1 MVARGDPS
9 GYIPEAISSAK
20 SLEELTAHVTREFFR
35 ISDAITRGL
44 AHEVEFLHVE
54 PIKQYDGLTVG
65 ADGTNW
71 NPGAGQGVYT
81 YYAAAW
87 HKLG

>member
-1 MVARGDPS
+1 MAYTLGN
-9 GYIPEAISSAK
+9 IPADAPQWLVNELRKVQEYVSQ
-20 SLEELTAHVTREFFR
+20 LENGSVSNTLYAAPKKPRE
-35 ISDAITRGL
+35 
-44 AHEVEFLHVE
+44 
-54 PIKQYDGLTVG
+54 GLTVL
-65 ADGTNW
+65 ADGTTW